1 MVFQCGDTALLNAV
15 EYGLTKHVEKL
26 LAHGADANALD
37 TNGRSAMDI
46 AGEHGFVDIINVLAK
61 NCPGLDSK
69 LTHVCCLLIWMLT
82 LVMAVRHEY
91 AEKLETLYDRVHDK
105 MSNVDGAERGTP
117 MDWTNAKGE
126 NAIQVACARG
136 RPEIL
141 EMLVLLTLTAVLNH
155 PSMKMDVLQNC
166 ENSFSFLRDD
176 NFFPFFVAAKM
187 PAHLE
192 VMEVL
197 IRHSAK
203 LHFPTRQS
211 RDTVRTISYCD
222 IGKKSSFIVGW
233 SVPLLASWL
242 MRVAAGKVS
251 NLLLDLASSK
261 AIRHMQLRRV
271 IQSLTVRRHTYDAL
285 LFTLTILFTPQA
297 VDVGQCS
304 NGGCCEVKSTLVT
317 QKLVT
322 DARSL

>member
-61 NCPGLDSK
+61 NCP
-69 LTHVCCLLIWMLT
+69 
-82 LVMAVRHEY
+82 VRHEY
-91 AEKLETLYDRVHDK
+91 AENLKTLYDRVHDK

-176 NFFPFFVAAKM
+176 N
-187 PAHLE
+187 
-192 VMEVL
+192 
-197 IRHSAK
+197 
-203 LHFPTRQS
+203 
-211 RDTVRTISYCD
+211 
-222 IGKKSSFIVGW
+222 KSSFIVGW

-271 IQSLTVRRHTYDAL
+271 IQSLTVRRHTVQTVDA
-285 LFTLTILFTPQA
+285 
-297 VDVGQCS
+297 
-304 NGGCCEVKSTLVT
+304 
-317 QKLVT
+317 
-322 DARSL
+322 ARSSQLS